1 MGRGCSWGSASSSVT
16 VVEAQRR
23 PLLPLLPLP
32 LLPWGDSCCCC
43 CIAAPLRPAASGF
56 PALREWKL
64 RKRKKKKKIT
74 ALPSARRPAQSLL
87 SPPPRGCEAPQLRPL
102 ERRGRQAGAGPRGGA
117 QAASGLTPGRVR
129 WRRGSVAPPPC
140 PLCPVRVPPRS
151 PPIHRHSAHSRG
163 NAARLLET
171 GGDLGGLW
179 GWGSRS

>member
-43 CIAAPLRPAASGF
+43 IAAPLRPAAPGFLLSESGNC
-56 PALREWKL
+56 EKE
-64 RKRKKKKKIT
+64 KKKIT
-74 ALPSARRPAQSLL
+74 ALPCARRPAQSLL

-117 QAASGLTPGRVR
+117 QAASGLTPGRVP
-129 WRRGSVAPPPC
+129 WRRGSVAPP
-140 PLCPVRVPPRS
+140 LPVRSAPSEFRRGRPLSTDTLLTPGEMPRDS
-151 PPIHRHSAHSRG
+151 SRP
-163 NAARLLET
+163 EEI
-171 GGDLGGLW
+171 
-179 GWGSRS
+179 